1 MDNSML
7 VQSGDKDEHMD
18 DNEINDMT
26 NMYVGSPTSTLD
38 GDKEPQS
45 PNVMDINDM
54 EESHR

>member
-1 MDNSML
+1 ML

-38 GDKEPQS
+38 GDEEPQS

>member
-38 GDKEPQS
+38 GDEEP
-45 PNVMDINDM
+45 
-54 EESHR
+54 